1 MLSAFVLAFW
11 VIFVAELGDKSQLL
25 ALTFATRYRA
35 LPVLV
40 AITVS
45 TAIIHLLSV
54 LVGGAVGAALPT
66 EAIGLVGGLAFVAF
80 GIWTLRGDDD
90 DGDDDDE
97 TEKATLSGR
106 NIVISVATVFFLAE
120 FGDKTMLASVTL
132 ATDNGLVGTWLG
144 ATSGMV
150 TADAIA
156 IWVGKSLGSRL
167 PERGIRVASAVAFFA
182 FGIYMI
188 ADAIF

>member
-40 AITVS
+40 AITLS
-45 TAIIHLLSV
+45 TAVIHLVSV
-54 LVGGAVGAALPT
+54 LVGGAVGAALPRD
-66 EAIGLVGGLAFVAF
+66 AIGLIGGIAFLAF
-80 GIWTLRGDDD
+80 GLWTLRGDDD
-90 DGDDDDE
+90 DDGE
-97 TEKATLSGR
+97 QKTALSGR
-106 NIVISVATVFFLAE
+106 NIIVSVATVFFLSE

-132 ATDNGLVGTWLG
+132 ATDNGLMGTWLG
-144 ATSGMV
+144 ATAGMV
-150 TADAIA
+150 SADAIA

-167 PERGIRVASAVAFFA
+167 PERGIRIASAVAFFA
-182 FGIYMI
+182 FGTYMVV
-188 ADAIF
+188 DAVV

>member
-35 LPVLV
+35 VPVLV
-40 AITVS
+40 AITLS
-45 TAIIHLLSV
+45 TATIHLLSV

-66 EAIGLVGGLAFVAF
+66 EAIGFVGGLAFLAF
-80 GIWTLRGDDD
+80 GAWTLRGDDD
-90 DGDDDDE
+90 DDDDA
-97 TEKATLSGR
+97 EKATLSGR
-106 NIVISVATVFFLAE
+106 NIVISVATVFFLSE

-144 ATSGMV
+144 ATAGMV

-167 PERGIRVASAVAFFA
+167 PERGIRIASAVAFFA
-182 FGIYMI
+182 FGMYMI

>member
-1 MLSAFVLAFW
+1 MLSAFLVAFG
-11 VIFVAELGDKSQLL
+11 VVFVAELGDKSQLMAL
-25 ALTFATRYRA
+25 AFATRYRA

-40 AITVS
+40 AITLS
-45 TAIIHLLSV
+45 TATIHLVSV
-54 LVGGAVGAALPT
+54 LVGGVVGAALPRD
-66 EAIGLVGGLAFVAF
+66 AIGLVGGLAFVGF
-80 GIWTLRGDDD
+80 GFWTLRGD
-90 DGDDDDE
+90 GDD
-97 TEKATLSGR
+97 TATDGGKTTMSGR
-106 NIVISVATVFFLAE
+106 NIVVSVATVFFLSE

-167 PERGIRVASAVAFFA
+167 PERGIRIASSAAFFV
-182 FGIYMI
+182 FGAWMI
-188 ADAIF
+188 LDAIL

>member
-1 MLSAFVLAFW
+1 MLSAFLVAFG

-40 AITVS
+40 AITLS
-45 TAIIHLLSV
+45 TALIHLLSV
-54 LVGGAVGAALPT
+54 LVGGAVGSALPRD
-66 EAIGLVGGLAFVAF
+66 AIAFVSGLAFVGF

-90 DGDDDDE
+90 DDDVE
-97 TEKATLSGR
+97 RATVSGR
-106 NIVISVATVFFLAE
+106 SIVVSVATVFFLSE

-144 ATSGMV
+144 ATAGMV
-150 TADAIA
+150 TADALA

-167 PERGIRVASAVAFFA
+167 PERGIRIASAVAFFV
-182 FGIYMI
+182 FGAWMI
-188 ADAIF
+188 VDATL

>member
-1 MLSAFVLAFW
+1 MLSAFLVAFG

-40 AITVS
+40 AITLS
-45 TAIIHLLSV
+45 TAVIHLVSV
-54 LVGGAVGAALPT
+54 LVGGAVGAALPRD
-66 EAIGLVGGLAFVAF
+66 AIALVGGLAFVGF

-90 DGDDDDE
+90 DDDA
-97 TEKATLSGR
+97 EKTAVSGR
-106 NIVISVATVFFLAE
+106 SIVVSVATVFFLSE

-144 ATSGMV
+144 ATAGMV
-150 TADAIA
+150 TADALA

-167 PERGIRVASAVAFFA
+167 PERGIRIASAVAFFA
-182 FGIYMI
+182 FGMYMI

>member
-40 AITVS
+40 AITLS
-45 TAIIHLLSV
+45 TAVIHLVSV
-54 LVGGAVGAALPT
+54 LVGGAVGAALPRD
-66 EAIGLVGGLAFVAF
+66 AIGLIGGIAFLAF
-80 GIWTLRGDDD
+80 GLWTLRGDDD
-90 DGDDDDE
+90 DDSGQK
-97 TEKATLSGR
+97 TALSGR
-106 NIVISVATVFFLAE
+106 NIIVSVATVFFLSE

-132 ATDNGLVGTWLG
+132 ATDNGLMGTWLG
-144 ATSGMV
+144 ATAGMV
-150 TADAIA
+150 SADAIA

-182 FGIYMI
+182 FGTWMI
-188 ADAIF
+188 SDALL